1 MVTRTCNDQT
11 NVYVNNVSL
20 SDLFNF
26 DIPLIMMWIFCDRE
40 IPPSVTNSPAGM
52 ARRACAG
59 EFLWTAVWLHAEV
72 TWLVSNWVLTSC
84 LSVSVT
90 EPLQDNTHTHSK
102 LERSQTVFRPGS
114 ERNWN
119 NRPGSERN
127 WNNRPGSERNNR
139 PGSERNWNNRP
150 GSERNW
156 NNRPEGYI
164 ISAAHTWNSLPF
176 TVSHGPSLLA
186 FKISLKTYLLKEYLS
201 S

>member
-1 MVTRTCNDQT
+1 MVTCTCNDQT

-26 DIPLIMMWIFCDRE
+26 DITLIMMWIFCDRE
-40 IPPSVTNSPAGM
+40 IPPLVTNFPAGM

-59 EFLWTAVWLHAEV
+59 EFLCTAVWLHAEV
-72 TWLVSNWVLTSC
+72 TWLVSNWILTSC
-84 LSVSVT
+84 LPVSVT

-119 NRPGSERN
+119 NRP
-127 WNNRPGSERNNR
+127 
-139 PGSERNWNNRP
+139 
-150 GSERNW
+150 
-156 NNRPEGYI
+156 EGYI

-176 TVSHGPSLLA
+176 TVSRGPSLLA
-186 FKISLKTYLLKEYLS
+186 FKISLKTYLLKQYL
-201 S
+201 